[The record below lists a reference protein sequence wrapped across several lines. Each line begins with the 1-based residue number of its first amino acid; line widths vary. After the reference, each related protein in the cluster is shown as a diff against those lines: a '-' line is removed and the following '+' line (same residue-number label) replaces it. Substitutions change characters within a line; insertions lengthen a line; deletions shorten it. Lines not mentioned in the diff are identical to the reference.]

1 MEPSNLAIEL
11 NSLLVLMA
19 IAVVVPL
26 IIRFLRLPI
35 AEVVLLIIAGIICG
49 PEVLDLITVDSA
61 IGLVGQLGLGFLF
74 FLAGF
79 ELDQRVLKGEIGR
92 LSGMAWG
99 VSLTLAILVS
109 LLLLGIGVVDE
120 SIGFAIVLTS
130 TALGTLLPV
139 FRDNGELTTPFG
151 RLFMGA
157 GAWGE
162 FGPIVAISLF
172 LSTRSAFAAI
182 ISLIAFGVVAL
193 LLSRLPGIL
202 TSRYLREY
210 MVGSVSTSSQTAVRV
225 TVLLLVT
232 LLAVAEG
239 FGLDI
244 VMGAFIAG
252 IILRRYLPESEESV
266 LQSKIEGIAFGLFI
280 PVFFILSGVS
290 LDIASIVANPWP
302 MLVVFVLLLLV
313 RGLPTFLLY
322 RRVLP
327 DIRER
332 TRFTLYVSTALPI
345 IVAVTS
351 IQVEAGIMST
361 NDAAEL
367 VAAGTLSVLVFPFI
381 AQLLRRKEPDHADE
395 RDPAT
400 A

>member
-1 MEPSNLAIEL
+1 MEEVGLAVEL
-11 NSLLVLMA
+11 NSLLVIMA
-19 IAVVVPL
+19 VAVVVPL
-26 IIRFLRLPI
+26 LIRFLRLPI
-35 AEVVLLIIAGIICG
+35 AEVVLLILAGVLFG
-49 PEVLDLITVDSA
+49 PEALDLITVDAA
-61 IGLVGQLGLGFLF
+61 IDLIGQLGLGFLF

-79 ELDQRVLKGEIGR
+79 ELDRRVLRGQIGR
-92 LSGMAWG
+92 ISALAWG
-99 VSLTLAILVS
+99 VSLVAAILAS
-109 LLLLGIGVVDE
+109 LGLTALGAVDE
-120 SIGFAIVLTS
+120 TIGFAIVLTS

-172 LSTRSAFAAI
+172 LSTRNAFAAV
-182 ISLIAFGVVAL
+182 ISLLAFALVAFVF
-193 LLSRLPGIL
+193 SHVPGLIK
-202 TSRYLREY
+202 SRYLNEY
-210 MVGSVSTSSQTAVRV
+210 LVGSVNTSYQTAVRV
-225 TVLLLVT
+225 TVLLLVA
-232 LLAVAEG
+232 LLALAEG

-252 IILRRYLPESEESV
+252 VILRRYLPEAEESV

-280 PVFFILSGVS
+280 PAFFILSGVG
-290 LDIASIVANPWP
+290 LDVASIVDNPWP
-302 MLVVFVLLLLV
+302 MLVVFALLLV
-313 RGLPTFLLY
+313 IRGLPTFFLY
-322 RRVLP
+322 RGVLP
-327 DIRER
+327 EIRER

-351 IQVEAGIMST
+351 VQVSAGLMST

-367 VAAGTLSVLVFPFI
+367 VAAGTLSVMVFPLI
-381 AQLLRRKEPDHADE
+381 AQLLRRRKDDHAED